1 MDLTTVYCNLDDFYC
16 NFSFEPPHDLLL
28 GPRRVRQRSTSLSPS
43 ELMTIL
49 VMFHQSRGYRNFKGY
64 YTEQVLGRWH
74 REFPE
79 APSYTRVVQLLPQV
93 LWPLAH
99 YLGSRRGE
107 VTGIS
112 FVDSTPLKVCR
123 NARIHSHKVFGGLA
137 QRGKTST
144 GWFFGFKL
152 HLIIND
158 RSDLLGVRLTP
169 GNVDDRLTVPE
180 LANGLFGKLFGDRGY
195 ISQALRNTLQ
205 QQGVEL
211 ITKLRKNIKPKL
223 LSLMDKILLRKR
235 ALIETVN
242 DQLKNVCQIEHSRH
256 RSPINAF
263 VHLIAGL
270 VAYTWQEKRPALSW
284 TREEQEILNAHKQ
297 LVCA

>member
-1 MDLTTVYCNLDDFYC
+1 
-16 NFSFEPPHDLLL
+16 
-28 GPRRVRQRSTSLSPS
+28 
-43 ELMTIL
+43 MTIF
-49 VMFHQSRGYRNFKGY
+49 VMFHQSQGYRNFKGY
-64 YTEQVLGRWH
+64 YAEQVLGRWY
-74 REFPE
+74 REFPD
-79 APSYTRVVQLLPQV
+79 APSYTRVIQLLPRV
-93 LWPLAH
+93 LWPLVH
-99 YLGSRRGE
+99 YLGSRHGE
-107 VTGIS
+107 VSGIS
-112 FVDSTPLKVCR
+112 FVDSTPLKVSH
-123 NARIHSHKVFGGLA
+123 NARIHSHKVFRGLA
-137 QRGKTST
+137 QRGKSST

-158 RSDLLGVRLTP
+158 RSELLGVRLTP
-169 GNVDDRLTVPE
+169 GNVDDRLPVPE
-180 LANGLFGKLFGDRGY
+180 MTKGLFGKLFGDRGY
-195 ISQALRNTLQ
+195 ISQALRHTLQ

-211 ITKLRKNIKPKL
+211 ITKLRKNMKPKL
-223 LSLMDKILLRKR
+223 LNLMDKILLRKR

-270 VAYTWQEKRPALSW
+270 VAFTWQEKRPALSW

>member
-1 MDLTTVYCNLDDFYC
+1 MDLTTVYCDLDDFYC
-16 NFSFEPPHDLLL
+16 DFSYEGPQDRLL

-49 VMFHQSRGYRNFKGY
+49 VMFHQSQGYRNFKGY
-64 YTEQVLGRWH
+64 YKEQVLGRWH
-74 REFPE
+74 REFPD
-79 APSYTRVVQLLPQV
+79 APSYTRVVQLLPRV

-107 VTGIS
+107 VSGIS
-112 FVDSTPLKVCR
+112 FVDSTPLQVCD
-123 NARIHSHKVFGGLA
+123 NARIHSNKVFRGLA
-137 QRGKTST
+137 QRGKSST

-158 RSDLLGVRLTP
+158 HGDLLGVRLTP
-169 GNVDDRLTVPE
+169 GNVDDRLPVPE
-180 LANGLFGKLFGDRGY
+180 MANGLFGDRGY
-195 ISQALRNTLQ
+195 ISQALRDTLK

-211 ITKLRKNIKPKL
+211 ITKLRKNMKPKL
-223 LSLMDKILLRKR
+223 LKLVDKILLRKR
-235 ALIETVN
+235 TLIETVN
-242 DQLKNVCQIEHSRH
+242 DQLKNICQIEHTRH
-256 RSPINAF
+256 RNPINAF

-284 TREEQEILNAHKQ
+284 TREEEEILNAHKQ
-297 LVCA
+297 LVCI

>member
-1 MDLTTVYCNLDDFYC
+1 MDLTTVYCDLDDFYC
-16 NFSFEPPHDLLL
+16 DFSYEGPQDRLL

-49 VMFHQSRGYRNFKGY
+49 VMFHQSQGYRNFKGY
-64 YTEQVLGRWH
+64 YKEQVLGRWH
-74 REFPE
+74 REFPD
-79 APSYTRVVQLLPQV
+79 APSYTRVVQLLPRV

-107 VTGIS
+107 VSGIS
-112 FVDSTPLKVCR
+112 FVDSTPLQVCD
-123 NARIHSHKVFGGLA
+123 NARIHSNKVFRGLA
-137 QRGKTST
+137 QRGKSST

-158 RSDLLGVRLTP
+158 HGDLLGVRLTP
-169 GNVDDRLTVPE
+169 GNVDDRLPVPE
-180 LANGLFGKLFGDRGY
+180 MANGLFGDRGY
-195 ISQALRNTLQ
+195 ISQALRDTLK

-211 ITKLRKNIKPKL
+211 ITKLRKNMKPKL
-223 LSLMDKILLRKR
+223 LKLVDKILLRKR
-235 ALIETVN
+235 TLIETVN
-242 DQLKNVCQIEHSRH
+242 DQLKNICQIEHTRH
-256 RSPINAF
+256 RNPINAF

-284 TREEQEILNAHKQ
+284 TREEEEILNAHKQ
-297 LVCA
+297 LICI

>member
-1 MDLTTVYCNLDDFYC
+1 MDLTTVYCDLDDFYC
-16 NFSFEPPHDLLL
+16 DFFYEGPQDRLL

-49 VMFHQSRGYRNFKGY
+49 VMFHQSQGYRNFKGY
-64 YTEQVLGRWH
+64 YKEQVLGRWH
-74 REFPE
+74 REFPD
-79 APSYTRVVQLLPQV
+79 APSYTRVVQLLPRV

-107 VTGIS
+107 VSGIS
-112 FVDSTPLKVCR
+112 FVDSTPLQVCD
-123 NARIHSHKVFGGLA
+123 NARIHSNKVFRGLA
-137 QRGKTST
+137 QRGKSST

-158 RSDLLGVRLTP
+158 HGDLLGVRLTP
-169 GNVDDRLTVPE
+169 GNVDDRLPVPE
-180 LANGLFGKLFGDRGY
+180 MANGLFGDRGY
-195 ISQALRNTLQ
+195 ISQALRDTLK

-211 ITKLRKNIKPKL
+211 ITKLRKNMKPKL
-223 LSLMDKILLRKR
+223 LKLVDKILLRKR
-235 ALIETVN
+235 TLIETVN
-242 DQLKNVCQIEHSRH
+242 DQLKNICQIEHTRH
-256 RSPINAF
+256 RNPINAF

-284 TREEQEILNAHKQ
+284 TREEEEILNAHKQ
-297 LVCA
+297 LICI

>member
-1 MDLTTVYCNLDDFYC
+1 MDLTTVYCDLDDFYC
-16 NFSFEPPHDLLL
+16 DFSYEGPQDRLL

-49 VMFHQSRGYRNFKGY
+49 VMFHQSQGYRNFKGY
-64 YTEQVLGRWH
+64 YKEQVLGRWH
-74 REFPE
+74 REFPD
-79 APSYTRVVQLLPQV
+79 APSYTRVVQLLPRV

-107 VTGIS
+107 VSGIS
-112 FVDSTPLKVCR
+112 FVDSTPLQVCD
-123 NARIHSHKVFGGLA
+123 NARIHSNKVFRGLA
-137 QRGKTST
+137 QRGKSST

-158 RSDLLGVRLTP
+158 HGDLLGVRLTP
-169 GNVDDRLTVPE
+169 GNVDDRLPVPE
-180 LANGLFGKLFGDRGY
+180 MANGLFGKLFGDRGY
-195 ISQALRNTLQ
+195 ISQALRDTLK

-211 ITKLRKNIKPKL
+211 ITKLRKNMKPKL
-223 LSLMDKILLRKR
+223 LNLVDKILLRKR
-235 ALIETVN
+235 TLIETVN
-242 DQLKNVCQIEHSRH
+242 DQLKNICQIEHTRH
-256 RSPINAF
+256 RNPINAF

-284 TREEQEILNAHKQ
+284 TREEEEILNAHKQ
-297 LVCA
+297 LICI